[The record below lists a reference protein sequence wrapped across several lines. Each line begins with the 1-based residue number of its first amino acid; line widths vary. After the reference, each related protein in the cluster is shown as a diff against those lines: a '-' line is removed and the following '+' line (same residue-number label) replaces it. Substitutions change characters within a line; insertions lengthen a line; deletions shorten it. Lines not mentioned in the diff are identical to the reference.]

1 MSDQDRKRPVS
12 RRRARRERVDA
23 WFVRIAWVVIAMLV
37 AFMLQQAFTMRP
49 VEKPAI
55 VRVVG

>member
-23 WFVRIAWVVIAMLV
+23 WFVRIAWVVVAMLV

-49 VEKPAI
+49 VEEPVI
-55 VRVVG
+55 VRAVG